1 MHTEQP
7 EARRAQARAE
17 GWRAQEADMLAEI
30 MAGLA
35 AGSELATLLV
45 RCLDPIVRLAGAQA
59 GAVRVLSDSG
69 DLLQLLGSVGLSAA
83 VCASER
89 GVDRHCGHCGAA
101 ADGNRVVWAADLHP
115 CSLRTGGEFFGQG
128 CRRLLAVPVQHHGQV
143 LGVYNLFFA
152 DADEPSAE
160 ALAALRSIGKL
171 FGLVLHSA
179 RLEQDHVR
187 TTLNHER
194 QMMAA
199 EVHDSVAQSLAFVKM
214 RLPLLEDAISA
225 QDVSRARQY
234 CEEVREAVTQAHSSL
249 RSVLVHLRSPMDP
262 EGLVHALDVTA
273 QTFRR
278 TSGAELDFV
287 NEVPGLSFTPE
298 QETQVFHI
306 VREAL
311 TNVARHAHARHARV
325 HLAPLND
332 GLLQVVIEDDG
343 AGLPPSAA
351 EGGAHY
357 GLEIMLERARRLGGT
372 LQVGPRDGGGTRV
385 QLRFSVRG
393 AEPARLTEA
402 SA

>member
-1 MHTEQP
+1 
-7 EARRAQARAE
+7 
-17 GWRAQEADMLAEI
+17 MLAQI

-35 AGSELATLLV
+35 AGSELGTLLA

-59 GAVRVLSDSG
+59 GAVRVLSDAG
-69 DLLQLLGSVGLSAA
+69 DLLQLLGSVGLSAG

-89 GVDRHCGHCGAA
+89 AVDRHCGHCGAA
-101 ADGNRVVWAADLHP
+101 ADGKRMVWASDLQA
-115 CSLRTGGEFFGQG
+115 CSQRAGGEYFGQG
-128 CRRLLAVPVQHHGQV
+128 CQRLLAVPVQHRGQL

-152 DADEPSAE
+152 DASEPSAE
-160 ALAALRSIGKL
+160 TLVALKSIGEL

-179 RLEQDHVR
+179 RLEQDHLR

-214 RLPLLEDAISA
+214 RLPLLEDAISS
-225 QDVSRARQY
+225 QDVTRARQY
-234 CEEVREAVTQAHSSL
+234 CEDVRAAVTQAHSSL

-262 EGLVHALDVTA
+262 EGLAHALDVTV

-278 TSGAELDFV
+278 NCGAELDFV
-287 NEVPGLSFTPE
+287 NEMPGLKFTPE
-298 QETQVFHI
+298 QEMQVFHI

-311 TNVARHAHARHARV
+311 ANVARHSRARHARL
-325 HLAPLND
+325 HLAPLRE
-332 GLLQVVIEDDG
+332 GQLQVVVEDDG
-343 AGLPPSAA
+343 GGLPATAA

-385 QLRFSVRG
+385 QLRFSLRG
-393 AEPARLTEA
+393 AEAAQLTEA
-402 SA
+402 GA